1 MKDYIAAIVRNA
13 LEEDI
18 KSGDITTESVV
29 SEGIKVISSVIV
41 KEPCVVCGLNAAE
54 EVFRQLDNSI
64 VFRYVKKDGDSA
76 AAGDVI
82 AVVEGEARPILTGER
97 TALNFL
103 QRLSGIATKTR
114 RMVDI
119 VEGTKTNILDTRKTT
134 PGLRVLEKYAV
145 RCGGGKNHRMGLY
158 DQVLIKDNHITM
170 HGIVNAVKL
179 ARKTGKRIEVEAKN
193 IDQVKEA
200 LDAGA
205 DIIMLDNM
213 PLDEMR
219 KAVKSIGS
227 KAVIEVS
234 GGVDEKKLRHLAGLG
249 VDWISLGSL
258 THSVKS
264 VDISM
269 EMKRSG

>member
-1 MKDYIAAIVRNA
+1 MKELAEIVRNA

-29 SEGIKVISSVIV
+29 PEGIKSVSSVIV
-41 KEPCVVCGLNAAE
+41 KEPCVVCGLNVAE
-54 EVFRQLDNSI
+54 EVFRQLDSGI

-76 AAGDVI
+76 DVDDVI
-82 AVVEGEARPILTGER
+82 AEVEGDARPILTGER

-114 RMVDI
+114 RMTDI
-119 VEGTKTNILDTRKTT
+119 VEGTKSEILDTRKTT
-134 PGLRVLEKYAV
+134 PGLRILEKYAV

-170 HGIVNAVKL
+170 HGIENSVKM
-179 ARKTGKRIEVEAKN
+179 ARKTGKRVEVEVSN
-193 IDQVKEA
+193 IDQVKESI
-200 LDAGA
+200 DAGA

-213 PLDEMR
+213 SLDEMR
-219 KAVKSIGS
+219 KAVASIGS
-227 KAVIEVS
+227 KAVTEVS
-234 GGVDEKKLRHLAGLG
+234 GGVDEKMLRELAGIG
-249 VDWISLGSL
+249 VDWISVGSL

-264 VDISM
+264 VDMSM
-269 EMKRSG
+269 EMKKLD

>member
-1 MKDYIAAIVRNA
+1 MKDHIVAIVRNA

-18 KSGDITTESVV
+18 KSGDITTESIV

-54 EVFRQLDNSI
+54 EVFRQLDNSV

-82 AVVEGEARPILTGER
+82 AAVEGEARPILTGER

-119 VEGTKTNILDTRKTT
+119 VEGTKTEILDTRKTT

-200 LDAGA
+200 VDAGA

-213 PLDEMR
+213 SLDEMR

-234 GGVDEKKLRHLAGLG
+234 GGVDEKKLRHLTVLG
-249 VDWISLGSL
+249 VDWISVGSL

-269 EMKRSG
+269 EMKMSG